1 MKPRQQK
8 FMKSVLNRDQ
18 TTWSGVEISG
28 MLIVVVVAEVEM
40 WGPPSTTT
48 SCCSLGI
55 SWLLRHWG
63 VCSESHSYSF
73 SSSPNPQK
81 PEFEELCSSSPP
93 PLGIRND
100 STKPKC
106 IGYGK

>member
-40 WGPPSTTT
+40 WGAVKCMAVPIHFGTFDTKQAPSCVRAQQLRGTEIWGVVGKNPEHFLPST
-48 SCCSLGI
+48 C
-55 SWLLRHWG
+55 
-63 VCSESHSYSF
+63 
-73 SSSPNPQK
+73 
-81 PEFEELCSSSPP
+81 
-93 PLGIRND
+93 
-100 STKPKC
+100 
-106 IGYGK
+106 